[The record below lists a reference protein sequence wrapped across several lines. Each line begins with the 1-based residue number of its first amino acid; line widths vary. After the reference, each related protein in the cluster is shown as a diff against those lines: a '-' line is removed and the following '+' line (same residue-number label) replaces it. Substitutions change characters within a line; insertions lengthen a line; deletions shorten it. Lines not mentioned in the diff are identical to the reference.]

1 MFSFSDLRAAVTGGG
16 GSGKTKKPKY
26 TEEEIKERMRGTVGD
41 AFSA

>member
-26 TEEEIKERMRGTVGD
+26 TEEIKERMRGTVGD